1 MGTASRWTTLVT
13 VVVLGL
19 TGTAVA
25 GPRDDIQQKSK
36 EAMEAYDS
44 MDYSGA
50 KKQLNQALAA
60 AKKAKL
66 DKDPVAA
73 KVYLYLGIAAFADGD
88 TDAAKVAFL
97 SAVQIDAKIQIDA
110 AYKSPELNKLLDE
123 ARKEATGSG
132 GAAEPPL
139 PAAGGVDCASIK
151 GLQHTPIASAKA
163 GANEKITAHLGSD
176 VTATRVVVGYRMEGT
191 EEWLEAKLAK
201 QGECEYVGQIPGTA
215 KKGSLIHYYV
225 AAYGDGPKPIASK
238 GSQGAPEIMELTA
251 GAGGGDGEDPI
262 GGGTKPGGDVAG
274 GVIAGGKPPRVYI
287 AVAGGFG
294 FGYVSGKTEFGNMVE
309 TCCVGVSPVVIT
321 PELGFYASPKLSIGI
336 AGRIGLPIGAN
347 VEGHSTV
354 APGAMLRVRYAFAA
368 TGEGVRVMGQVGGG
382 FLRNTIKLEGQTA
395 GMDTDIVA
403 QGPLLLGAGIG
414 YTKKLGG
421 TLSFVADLSILAG
434 IAVIS
439 ELDGSALNSG
449 VSSDVSLGFAV
460 GF

>member
-1 MGTASRWTTLVT
+1 
-13 VVVLGL
+13 
-19 TGTAVA
+19 
-25 GPRDDIQQKSK
+25 
-36 EAMEAYDS
+36 MEAYDS
-44 MDYSGA
+44 MDYAGA
-50 KKQLNQALAA
+50 KKQLNQALAT

-123 ARKEATGSG
+123 ARKEATGAG
-132 GAAEPPL
+132 GTAEPPL
-139 PAAGGVDCASIK
+139 PSAGGVDCASVK
-151 GLQHTPIASAKA
+151 GLQHTSITTAKA
-163 GANEKITAHLGSD
+163 GVNEKISAQLGSD
-176 VTATRVVVGYRMEGT
+176 VEASRVVIGYRIEGT
-191 EEWLEAKLAK
+191 EEWLEVKMAK
-201 QGECEYVGQIPGTA
+201 QGECEYVGEIPGAA

-225 AAYGDGPKPIASK
+225 AAYGDGPRPVASQ

-251 GAGGGDGEDPI
+251 GGDVEDPI
-262 GGGTKPGGDVAG
+262 GGTKTGGDVSG

-287 AVAGGFG
+287 AVAGGTG

-309 TCCVGVSPVVIT
+309 TCCIGNSLVVIT
-321 PELGFYASPKLSIGI
+321 PELGFYANPKLSIGI

-354 APGAMLRVRYAFAA
+354 APGAMLRVRYAFAP
-368 TGEGVRVMGQVGGG
+368 TGEGVRVMGQIGGG
-382 FLRNTIKLEGQTA
+382 FLRNTIKLEGETM

-403 QGPLLLGAGIG
+403 QGPLLLGGGVG

-421 TLSFVADLSILAG
+421 SVSFVADLSILAG

-449 VSSDVSLGFAV
+449 ISSDISLGFAV